1 MSYSFEMAF
10 MSATDKTEAF
20 AKADQF
26 VKILMEPQNAKKMI
40 QSNLLY
46 FMRSAQ
52 LSRGQEPSGPSAYY
66 LEAWLSAIFTVRF
79 TYWPEHKLLGILGG
93 AWPESCL
100 ALTAGTILFQNGTDQ
115 DYDEELWPKLPFFQE
130 QIEAAKKL
138 SVKEMA
144 QTADLDPADIERN
157 PEYWRRS
164 TIYQKIADVLKLDTW
179 LYYFKGSGNF
189 ERFAMNGINCSDM
202 STELFTRALDLLAK
216 GKYD

>member
-1 MSYSFEMAF
+1 MSYSFEMTF
-10 MSATDKTEAF
+10 MSAMDKTNAF

-26 VKILMEPQNAKKMI
+26 VKSLMEPENAKKMI

-46 FMRSAQ
+46 FMHYAK
-52 LSRGQEPSGPSAYY
+52 LSQGQQPSGLSACY
-66 LEAWLSAIFTVRF
+66 LEAWLSTIFTARF

-93 AWPESCL
+93 AWPEKCL

-115 DYDEELWPKLPFFQE
+115 DYEEELWPKLPFFRE
-130 QIEAAKKL
+130 QIEAVEKF

-144 QTADLDPADIERN
+144 QIADLDPADIEKN

-164 TIYQKIADVLKLDTW
+164 TIYQKIANTLKLDTW
-179 LYYFKGSGNF
+179 LYSFREPANF
-189 ERFAMNGINCSDM
+189 ERFAMNGITCSDM

-216 GKYD
+216 GNYD

>member
-10 MSATDKTEAF
+10 MSAMDKTEAF
-20 AKADQF
+20 VKADQF
-26 VKILMEPQNAKKMI
+26 VKTLMKPQNAKKMI

-46 FMRSAQ
+46 FMRCAK
-52 LSRGQEPSGPSAYY
+52 LSRGQQPSGPSACY
-66 LEAWLSAIFTVRF
+66 LEAWLSTIFTTRF
-79 TYWPEHKLLGILGG
+79 TYWPEYKLLGILGG
-93 AWPESCL
+93 EWPKSCL
-100 ALTAGTILFQNGTDQ
+100 DLTAGTILFQNGTDQ

-202 STELFTRALDLLAK
+202 STELFIRALDLLAK

>member
-10 MSATDKTEAF
+10 MSAMDKPEAF

-26 VKILMEPQNAKKMI
+26 VKTLMEPENAKKMI
-40 QSNLLY
+40 HSNLLY
-46 FMRSAQ
+46 FMHYAK
-52 LSRGQEPSGPSAYY
+52 LPRGQ
-66 LEAWLSAIFTVRF
+66 
-79 TYWPEHKLLGILGG
+79 
-93 AWPESCL
+93 
-100 ALTAGTILFQNGTDQ
+100 Q
-115 DYDEELWPKLPFFQE
+115 PFFQE

-144 QTADLDPADIERN
+144 RTADLDPADIERN

-179 LYYFKGSGNF
+179 LYSFKETANF
-189 ERFAMNGINCSDM
+189 ERFAMNGINCSDI

-216 GKYD
+216 GNYV

>member
-10 MSATDKTEAF
+10 MSAMDKPEAF

-26 VKILMEPQNAKKMI
+26 VKTLMEPENTKKMI
-40 QSNLLY
+40 HSNLLY
-46 FMRSAQ
+46 FMHYVK
-52 LSRGQEPSGPSAYY
+52 LPRGQQPSGLSACY
-66 LEAWLSAIFTVRF
+66 LEAWLSTIFTVRF

-100 ALTAGTILFQNGTDQ
+100 DLTAGTILFQNGTDQ

-144 QTADLDPADIERN
+144 RTADLDPADIERN

-179 LYYFKGSGNF
+179 LYSFKETANF

-216 GKYD
+216 GNYV